1 MELSSRGTSMY
12 ETLPAFPVDDFIAA
26 L

>member
-1 MELSSRGTSMY
+1 RGTSTY